1 MKTII
6 DFIKKYIREIIL
18 IIVIIFL
25 LFTPIDC
32 FRKNKSIKIDTITD
46 TIWKTKTD
54 TVLKTVKE
62 ISYKYIYPKGEK
74 YTPGEHIDTCKA
86 RFQYLYK
93 QHSRLSIYSDTI
105 SFDSLG
111 VKGTLTIKDTIWLNK
126 FQGKRQY
133 ISNLKFPTI
142 EKTTTITKTPD
153 PVRQFYLGGNIF
165 GDQNKLQILTP
176 GIIYKDRK
184 DRIVQVNLGI
194 NFDGS
199 LVYGVGYYKK
209 ISFRKKE

>member
-1 MKTII
+1 MKKII
-6 DFIKKYIREIIL
+6 DFIKKYIREIAL
-18 IIVIIFL
+18 VIVILFLIFG
-25 LFTPIDC
+25 PIDC
-32 FRKNKSIKIDTITD
+32 TRNGKHVEIKTVTD

-62 ISYKYIYPKGEK
+62 ISYKYVYPKGKK
-74 YTPGEHIDTCKA
+74 YTPGEHIDTCKT

-93 QHSRLSIYSDTI
+93 QHSRLTVYSDTLK
-105 SFDSLG
+105 FDSLG

-126 FQGKRQY
+126 FKGKRQY
-133 ISNLKFPTI
+133 ISDLKFPTI
-142 EKTTTITKTPD
+142 EKTTTITKDAD

-165 GDQNKLQILTP
+165 GDQNKIQVLTP

-184 DRIVQVNLGI
+184 DRIIQANLGI

-209 ISFRKKE
+209 ISFRKKK